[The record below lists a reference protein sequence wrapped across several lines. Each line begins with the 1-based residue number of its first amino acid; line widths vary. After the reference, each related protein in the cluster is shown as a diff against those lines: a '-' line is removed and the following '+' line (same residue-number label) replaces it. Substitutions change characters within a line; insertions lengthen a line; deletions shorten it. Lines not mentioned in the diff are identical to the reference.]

1 MSVVASLLHSL
12 RFLVRS
18 RAALH
23 LEIVALRHQL
33 VVTSRSRRPRLRW
46 TALDRALWGWLS
58 HRWRGWRS
66 ALHVVQPAT
75 VLAWHR
81 RGFRLFW
88 TWKSRHRIGRPVVSP
103 DVRTLIREMSTTNPL
118 WGAPRLHGELLKLG
132 VSVSQS
138 AVATICDY
146 ATPSAS
152 TVTTVADLPHQS
164 REPDH
169 GRRPLRR
176 TEAA

>member
-1 MSVVASLLHSL
+1 VSVVASLLHSL

-33 VVTSRSRRPRLRW
+33 VVTSRSRRPHRRL
-46 TALDRALWGWLS
+46 TALDSVLWAWLA

-88 TWKSRHRIGRPVVSP
+88 TWKSRHRTGRPAVSP
-103 DVRTLIREMSTTNPL
+103 DVRALIREICTANPL
-118 WGAPRLHGELLKLG
+118 WGAPRIHGELLKLG
-132 VSVSQS
+132 LTVSESS
-138 AVATICDY
+138 VAKY
-146 ATPSAS
+146 M
-152 TVTTVADLPHQS
+152 
-164 REPDH
+164 
-169 GRRPLRR
+169 RR
-176 TEAA
+176 